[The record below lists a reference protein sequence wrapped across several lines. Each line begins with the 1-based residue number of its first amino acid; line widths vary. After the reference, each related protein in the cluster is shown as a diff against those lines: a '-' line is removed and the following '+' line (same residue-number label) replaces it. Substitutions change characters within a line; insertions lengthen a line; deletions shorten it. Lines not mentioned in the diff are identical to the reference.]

1 MKDSY
6 LHKGLRHQLI
16 ETIQSKGIKDIQ
28 VLEVM
33 KNLPRHFFLDNAFA
47 EKAYEDQAFPIGK
60 EQTISQ
66 PYTVAFMTE
75 ALQVEKRAKILEV
88 GTGSGYQAAI
98 LHLLGARVFTIERQA
113 ALYEKTK
120 RLLQKLNLTM
130 IRTYLRDGY
139 QGLPEMA
146 PFDRII
152 VTAGASEIP
161 EALLQQLKIGGIMII
176 PVGQIHQTMIKVT
189 RTAENQWEKEDIGA
203 FRFVPFLKGIN
214 PDRTF

>member
-16 ETIQSKGIKDIQ
+16 QTLQSEGIKDTK

-60 EQTISQ
+60 GQTISQ

-75 ALQVEKRAKILEV
+75 ALQVKKRSKVLEI

-120 RLLQKLNLTM
+120 RLLQKLNLPM

-139 QGLPEMA
+139 QGLPELA

-152 VTAGASEIP
+152 VTAGASEVP

-176 PVGQIHQTMIKVT
+176 PIGQKVQTMTKIT
-189 RTAENQWEKEDIGA
+189 RTGTDQWEKETIGQ

-214 PDRTF
+214 PDRTL

>member
-1 MKDSY
+1 MKDTY
-6 LHKGLRHQLI
+6 QHKGLRHQLI
-16 ETIQSKGIKDIQ
+16 ETLKSKGIKDQ
-28 VLEVM
+28 KVLTVM

-75 ALQVEKRAKILEV
+75 ALEVRKRDKVLEI

-98 LHLLGARVFTIERQA
+98 LQLLGARVFTIERQT

-120 RLLQKLNLTM
+120 RLFERLNLNM

-139 QGLPEMA
+139 LGLPELA

-152 VTAGASEIP
+152 VTAGADEIP
-161 EALLQQLKIGGIMII
+161 EVLLQQMKIGGIMII
-176 PVGQIHQTMIKVT
+176 PVGREIQKMLKIV
-189 RTAENQWEKEDIGA
+189 RTDEDHWEKEDLGG

>member
-6 LHKGLRHQLI
+6 LYKGLRHQLI
-16 ETIQSKGIKDIQ
+16 ETLKSKGIKDEK
-28 VLEVM
+28 VLAVM
-33 KNLPRHFFLDNAFA
+33 RSLPRHFFLDNAFA

-60 EQTISQ
+60 DQTISQ

-75 ALQVEKRAKILEV
+75 ALQVKKRLKVLEI

-98 LHLLGARVFTIERQA
+98 LRLLGARVFTIERQA
-113 ALYEKTK
+113 ALYDRTN
-120 RLLQKLNLTM
+120 RLFQKLKLPM

-139 QGLPEMA
+139 LGLPELA

-152 VTAGASEIP
+152 VTAGTEKIP
-161 EALLQQLKIGGIMII
+161 EALLQQLKVGGIMVI
-176 PVGQIHQTMIKVT
+176 PVGLEIQTMIKIV
-189 RTAENQWEKEDIGA
+189 RTEVDHWEQENLGS

-214 PDRTF
+214 PDRTI

>member
-1 MKDSY
+1 MKDTY
-6 LHKGLRHQLI
+6 QHKGLRHQLI
-16 ETIQSKGIKDIQ
+16 ETLQSKGIKDQ
-28 VLEVM
+28 KVLTVM

-75 ALQVEKRAKILEV
+75 ALKVRKRDKVLEI

-98 LHLLGARVFTIERQA
+98 LHLLGARVFTVERQA
-113 ALYEKTK
+113 ALYEKTR
-120 RLLQKLNLTM
+120 RLLGRMKLNM

-139 QGLPEMA
+139 LGLPELA

-152 VTAGASEIP
+152 VTAGADDIP
-161 EALLQQLKIGGIMII
+161 EALLQQLKVGGIMVI
-176 PVGQIHQTMIKVT
+176 PVGQETQTMLKIV
-189 RTAENQWEKEDIGA
+189 RTDEDHWEKEHLGA

>member
-6 LHKGLRHQLI
+6 LHKGLRHKLI
-16 ETIQSKGIKDIQ
+16 ETLQSKGIKDTQ

-60 EQTISQ
+60 DQTISQ

-75 ALQVEKRAKILEV
+75 ALEVKKRAKVLEV

-120 RLLQKLNLTM
+120 RLFQKLNLTM

-161 EALLQQLKIGGIMII
+161 DALLQQLKIGGIMII
-176 PVGQIHQTMIKVT
+176 PVGQIHQTMLKVT
-189 RTAENQWEKEDIGA
+189 RTAENHWEKEDIGA

>member
-75 ALQVEKRAKILEV
+75 ALQVEKRAKVLEV

>member
-1 MKDSY
+1 M
-6 LHKGLRHQLI
+6 
-16 ETIQSKGIKDIQ
+16 ETLQSKGIQDSA

-33 KNLPRHFFLDNAFA
+33 RQLPRHFFLDNAFA

-75 ALQVEKRAKILEV
+75 ALKVEKRMKVLEI

-98 LHLLGARVFTIERQA
+98 LQLLGARVFTIERQA
-113 ALYEKTK
+113 ALYEKVK
-120 RLLQKLNLTM
+120 RLFRKLNLNM
-130 IRTYLRDGY
+130 IRTYLKDGY
-139 QGLPEMA
+139 LGLPELG

-152 VTAGASEIP
+152 VTAGAAEVP
-161 EALLQQLKIGGIMII
+161 EALLQQLKIGGIMVI
-176 PVGQIHQTMIKVT
+176 PVGNENQTMLRIT
-189 RTAENQWEKEDIGA
+189 RSGADQWEKEAIGQ

-214 PDRTF
+214 QDRKL